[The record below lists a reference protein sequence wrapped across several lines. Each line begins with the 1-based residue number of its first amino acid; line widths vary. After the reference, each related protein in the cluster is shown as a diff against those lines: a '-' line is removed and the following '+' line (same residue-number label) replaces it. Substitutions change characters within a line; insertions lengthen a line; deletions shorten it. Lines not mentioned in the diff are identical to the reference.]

1 MNVIAGMHRSGT
13 SFLANLVF
21 EAGGDFGPREKLLEA
36 DSFNAGGYF
45 ENVDMLLL
53 NDRIVLG
60 DRFYSDE
67 ARLMPLDQKGKY
79 FLRAKMAALK
89 ARYLLLD
96 DNAQVARRA
105 RTKAAEMRV
114 LGELFADSWVKD
126 PRFSLLLD
134 EWSQNTHIGK
144 VIYIYRHPV
153 EVAQSLKEREHL
165 PLWLG
170 LRTWAYHVSVFLSMY
185 PEDRTV
191 FLDYNRFRN
200 KATVEAEVTRCF
212 EAVSNTDNLDAVL
225 SKFDSVYRPE
235 LVHQEELVLSGR
247 MYHECIDL
255 YQTLQE
261 LHDR

>member
-21 EAGGDFGPREKLLEA
+21 EAGGDFGPRENLLEA
-36 DSFNAGGYF
+36 DSFNVGGYF
-45 ENVDMLLL
+45 ENVDILLL

-67 ARLMPLDQKGKY
+67 ARLMPLDQKGKLI
-79 FLRAKMAALK
+79 LRARMTALK
-89 ARYLLLD
+89 AQYLMLD
-96 DNAQVARRA
+96 SSARVARRA
-105 RTKAAEMRV
+105 KKKSAEMRV
-114 LGELFADSWVKD
+114 LDRLYADNWVKD
-126 PRFSLLLD
+126 PRFSLTLD
-134 EWSQNTHIGK
+134 GWLQNTSIGK

-153 EVAQSLKEREHL
+153 EVAQSLKERENL

-170 LRTWAYHVSVFLSMY
+170 LRTWAYHVRVFLSMY
-185 PEDRTV
+185 PTDRTV

-200 KATVEAEVTRCF
+200 TATVEAEVTRCI
-212 EAVSNTDNLDAVL
+212 EAVSNKDNLESIL
-225 SKFDSVYRPE
+225 SSFDSVYRPE

-247 MYHECIDL
+247 MYRECMDL
-255 YQTLQE
+255 YEALQE